1 MIYTSPPLFPSVIYL
16 IFLQWGGEWGGVPY
30 SVISAIVLR
39 QTNTINKGNNSIIIA
54 LGVEV

>member
-39 QTNTINKGNNSIIIA
+39 QTNTINKGIA